1 MHTLELNYYPEIFKL
16 NDSFSISRGTKNT
29 AEIIKVEVTDGK
41 IQGVGE
47 CTPNSRY
54 KRNIHTELLELSKI
68 KKTIEQNHR
77 IINQNNLSELFTPSP
92 ARSAVDIALWDYFLK
107 KNGLSIWDY
116 FKIQRPQNLKTMITL
131 DLSSLD
137 KTMTRASK
145 YNDYAIFKIKLD
157 GTENDYSKIH
167 NIRNLYPKKRVIVD
181 ANESIAARDLGRY
194 LEYAERFNIEMIE
207 QPMKVEFD
215 FLLKDIKAKTI
226 ICADESC
233 HISND
238 IEKISQYYDAIN
250 IKLDKS
256 GGLTEAMNM
265 VKVAQKK
272 DLKIMSGCMLCTS
285 LGIAASQIIAYHA
298 DYIDHDGPL
307 FLEKDR
313 DHALS
318 YHIDRVSIARSYLW
332 G

>member
-1 MHTLELNYYPEIFKL
+1 MTTLELNYYPEIFKL
-16 NDSFSISRGTKNT
+16 KDSFSISRGTKNN

-68 KKTIEQNHR
+68 KKTVEQGHFT
-77 IINQNNLSELFTPSP
+77 INQNNLSELFLPSP

-116 FKIQRPQNLKTMITL
+116 LKIQRPKNITTMITL
-131 DLSSLD
+131 DLTSLD
-137 KTMTRASK
+137 KTMTRALK
-145 YNDYAIFKIKLD
+145 YNEYEIFKIKLD
-157 GTENDYSKIH
+157 GTDNDYNKIY
-167 NIRNLYPKKRVIVD
+167 NIRTRYPKKRIILD
-181 ANESIAARDLGRY
+181 ANESIQVKDMTKYLGY
-194 LEYAERFNIEMIE
+194 SEQFNIEMIE

-215 FLLKDIKAKTI
+215 HLLKDIKVNTI

-233 HISND
+233 HVSDD
-238 IEKISQYYDAIN
+238 IEKISKCYDAIN

-256 GGLTEAMNM
+256 GGLTESLNM
-265 VKVAQKK
+265 VKTAKK
-272 DLKIMSGCMLCTS
+272 NNLKIMSGCMLCTS
-285 LGIAASQIIAYHA
+285 LGVAASQIIAYYA

-313 DHALS
+313 EHALL
-318 YHIDRVSIARSYLW
+318 YHRNKVSIAKSSLW